1 MSGIFQYETCGWPAN
16 HMDGQVDYN
25 SDEQTTARGPDAAR
39 LEVLSGP
46 RQILK

>member
-1 MSGIFQYETCGWPAN
+1 MKWKNEELTFDLTMSWILYRS
-16 HMDGQVDYN
+16 DG
-25 SDEQTTARGPDAAR
+25 QTTARGPDAAR

>member
-1 MSGIFQYETCGWPAN
+1 MNPCG
-16 HMDGQVDYN
+16 
-25 SDEQTTARGPDAAR
+25 SDEQTTAHGPEAAR

>member
-1 MSGIFQYETCGWPAN
+1 VTVYG
-16 HMDGQVDYN
+16 

-39 LEVLSGP
+39 LEFLSGP